1 LLGYAKL
8 AKKPSDF
15 RSFTGL
21 DVSEF
26 DSLYKRIEPEYEQ
39 SERERLSRSDRKR
52 KIGAGGKF
60 ALSLKD
66 RLVMLLVYY
75 RLYVTY
81 TLAGYLFD
89 LDQSN
94 VCRDIHYIE
103 PLVRKCIPI
112 PKKIHN
118 FTRRLRTIE
127 EVEQFFPGFKA
138 FIDATEQEIPRP
150 IDKEKR
156 KTHYSGKKKMH
167 CVKTQLAVNSNGLD
181 SAQDK
186 SC

>member
-1 LLGYAKL
+1 MLSYTKL

-26 DSLYKRIEPEYEQ
+26 DSLYKKIKPEYEQ
-39 SERERLSRSDRKR
+39 AERERLSRPDRKR
-52 KIGAGGKF
+52 AMGGGGKF
-60 ALSLKD
+60 SLSVKD
-66 RLVMLLVYY
+66 RLLMLLLYY

-94 VCRDIHYIE
+94 ICRDIHYIE

-112 PKKIHN
+112 PKKIHSLTN
-118 FTRRLRTIE
+118 YQGLNLDTAY
-127 EVEQFFPGFKA
+127 PCGFW
-138 FIDATEQEIPRP
+138 
-150 IDKEKR
+150 KR
-156 KTHYSGKKKMH
+156 SFGNHSF
-167 CVKTQLAVNSNGLD
+167 
-181 SAQDK
+181 
-186 SC
+186 